1 MPRQQAEITNQ
12 PRTGGSDAAKQE
24 DSMTQKQRLT
34 LLFVRVATVPQD
46 CCNAVQAASVQAQLQ
61 ELRRYAA
68 LKGLKISKELVQ
80 TGLDRDHGSSV
91 ERLSSYLSQHR
102 EVRVVVVDRHDRL
115 ARSMDGIEGIRKLV
129 KDFGVEIHFVRE
141 REVLSPG
148 DSSTDQLVSE
158 IFSLLARNYLQNWV
172 EEIKEGQRRRAER
185 GQYPGLPRFGYR
197 VRSGRIEIHP
207 GQAKIV
213 KAVFALAAAGQTDLA
228 ELQIAIAQTFGR
240 RITRKTL
247 RRILTS
253 IFYIG
258 SFSWGGRVYTGS
270 HRHLIDHDTFDGV
283 QRLLG
288 SNKNLEEGTT
298 SES

>member
-1 MPRQQAEITNQ
+1 
-12 PRTGGSDAAKQE
+12 
-24 DSMTQKQRLT
+24 
-34 LLFVRVATVPQD
+34 
-46 CCNAVQAASVQAQLQ
+46 
-61 ELRRYAA
+61 
-68 LKGLKISKELVQ
+68 
-80 TGLDRDHGSSV
+80 
-91 ERLSSYLSQHR
+91 
-102 EVRVVVVDRHDRL
+102 
-115 ARSMDGIEGIRKLV
+115 
-129 KDFGVEIHFVRE
+129 
-141 REVLSPG
+141 
-148 DSSTDQLVSE
+148 
-158 IFSLLARNYLQNWV
+158 
-172 EEIKEGQRRRAER
+172 
-185 GQYPGLPRFGYR
+185 